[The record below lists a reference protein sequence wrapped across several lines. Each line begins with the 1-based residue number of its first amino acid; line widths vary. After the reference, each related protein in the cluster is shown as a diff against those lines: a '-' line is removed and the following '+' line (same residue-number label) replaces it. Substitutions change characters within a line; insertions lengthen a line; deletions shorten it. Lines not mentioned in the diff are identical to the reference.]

1 MTAVTLRRSRERGAG
16 TAATGGTVTTG
27 EHGAYTWAGYDFDEV
42 ESDTYE
48 PGRVVLLA
56 ILVIAGA
63 AVALAS
69 LPAAVGLGL
78 QPAQLIELGAGF
90 VSLAVVSGGV
100 LGVLRWGTVALRMS
114 RRLLTRRRVRLDAT
128 TAD

>member
-1 MTAVTLRRSRERGAG
+1 
-16 TAATGGTVTTG
+16 
-27 EHGAYTWAGYDFDEV
+27 
-42 ESDTYE
+42 
-48 PGRVVLLA
+48 VVLLA

-78 QPAQLIELGAGF
+78 RPAQLVELAAGF
-90 VSLAVVSGGV
+90 VSLAVLAGGV
-100 LGVLRWGTVALRMS
+100 LGALRWGTVALRMGH
-114 RRLLTRRRVRLDAT
+114 RLLTRRRARLDAT